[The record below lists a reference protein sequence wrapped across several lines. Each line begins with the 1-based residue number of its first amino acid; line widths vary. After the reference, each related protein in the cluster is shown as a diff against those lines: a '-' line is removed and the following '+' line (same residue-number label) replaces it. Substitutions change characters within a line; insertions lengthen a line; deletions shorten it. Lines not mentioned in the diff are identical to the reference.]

1 MARRFSFI
9 ASEKQTNEPVE
20 IEKVSPEV
28 LVEQYLKKHCYS
40 ESVITRHHFAR
51 TRDTLKSKQ
60 KELKHKGK
68 GNKPHEMG
76 VNNDGSKQTQLVD
89 EGLCRD
95 GRNIGLDKRITN
107 HSARKTLVQTHLNR
121 FFHSVLNFGTNEP
134 PDFSPINIP
143 EKQLSNI
150 QLTVCE
156 VSEVL
161 HSLDANKASGP
172 DNLPNRI
179 LLSVADEIAPSIC
192 RLFNLSLSEGIMPKR
207 WKLANIT
214 AIFKKND
221 PTIPSNYRPISLLD
235 TLSKVLERCVYNHC
249 YEHLHSMFHYL
260 QHGFLR
266 GRSTNTQLLVVYHQ
280 ILECIASGQEVD
292 AIYLDFS
299 KAFDKLLIG
308 KTSTS
313 GYQRT
318 FF

>member
-1 MARRFSFI
+1 MNKVCDEPKYFEAYTVFENPKRFWSYI
-9 ASEKQTNEPVE
+9 
-20 IEKVSPEV
+20 
-28 LVEQYLKKHCYS
+28 
-40 ESVITRHHFAR
+40 
-51 TRDTLKSKQ
+51 
-60 KELKHKGK
+60 
-68 GNKPHEMG
+68 
-76 VNNDGSKQTQLVD
+76 
-89 EGLCRD
+89 
-95 GRNIGLDKRITN
+95 KRITKTNQQPNFLRDGQNFVSDPVGMANMLN
-107 HSARKTLVQTHLNR
+107 H

-134 PDFSPINIP
+134 PEFSPINIP

-150 QLTVCE
+150 QLTVYE

-179 LLSVADEIAPSIC
+179 LVGVADEIAPSIC

-235 TLSKVLERCVYNHC
+235 TSSKVLERCVYNHC

-299 KAFDKLLIG
+299 KAFDKVPHNLLLLKLKSYGISDPTLSWFG
-308 KTSTS
+308 SYLS
-313 GYQRT
+313 ERHQRVVIN
-318 FF
+318 

>member
-1 MARRFSFI
+1 M
-9 ASEKQTNEPVE
+9 
-20 IEKVSPEV
+20 
-28 LVEQYLKKHCYS
+28 
-40 ESVITRHHFAR
+40 
-51 TRDTLKSKQ
+51 
-60 KELKHKGK
+60 
-68 GNKPHEMG
+68 
-76 VNNDGSKQTQLVD
+76 
-89 EGLCRD
+89 
-95 GRNIGLDKRITN
+95 
-107 HSARKTLVQTHLNR
+107 
-121 FFHSVLNFGTNEP
+121 FHSVLNFGTNEH

-150 QLTVCE
+150 QLTVYE

-172 DNLPNRI
+172 DNLPNII
-179 LLSVADEIAPSIC
+179 LVGVAYEIAPSIC

-249 YEHLHSMFHYL
+249 YEHLRSMFHYL

-299 KAFDKLLIG
+299 KAFDSVPHNLLLLKLKSYGISDPTLSWFG
-308 KTSTS
+308 SYLS
-313 GYQRT
+313 ERQQRVVINGHSSYWLPLHRAYRRDLSLGRS
-318 FF
+318 FS